1 MTMLYSR
8 IVETY
13 QKIEATTK
21 RLEITKLLVDL
32 LKETPSEII
41 DKVVYL
47 TQGKL
52 YPDYLGIEI
61 GIAEKL
67 AIKALAIVTG
77 VKESRIADEYRRR
90 GDLGDAAKTLLAG
103 KTQVGLENERLT
115 VEEVYAV
122 LDRIAK
128 SSGPGSVE
136 SKIRQLT
143 SLISKTSPIE
153 AKYVTRTALGRLR
166 LGVADMT
173 LLDALAHALAHGKES
188 KGLLEQAYNRSSDLG
203 FVAKSL
209 ATGGIAAI
217 NSFKVTVG
225 GTIRAK
231 LSEKMVGSPENP
243 WEM

>member
-1 MTMLYSR
+1 MTLLYSR

-13 QKIEATTK
+13 QKIDATTK

-77 VKESRIADEYRRR
+77 IKDSRIADEYRRR
-90 GDLGDAAKTLLAG
+90 GDIGDADEALLEG

-128 SSGPGSVE
+128 SSCPGPVE
-136 SKIRQLT
+136 SKIHELT
-143 SLISKTSPIE
+143 PLISTSSPLE
-153 AKYVTRTALGRLR
+153 AKYATRT
-166 LGVADMT
+166 
-173 LLDALAHALAHGKES
+173 
-188 KGLLEQAYNRSSDLG
+188 
-203 FVAKSL
+203 SL
-209 ATGGIAAI
+209 
-217 NSFKVTVG
+217 
-225 GTIRAK
+225 
-231 LSEKMVGSPENP
+231 
-243 WEM
+243 